1 MSFISSIISATVK
14 TAMIPVA
21 AVSDIVD
28 LATAEQPKST
38 ATTVTSVI
46 DDLKEGLTK
55 AIEGDII

>member
-21 AVSDIVD
+21 VVSDVVD
-28 LATAEQPKST
+28 LAAAEQPKAT
-38 ATTVTSVI
+38 ATTVTSAI
-46 DDLKEGLTK
+46 DDLKEGFTK